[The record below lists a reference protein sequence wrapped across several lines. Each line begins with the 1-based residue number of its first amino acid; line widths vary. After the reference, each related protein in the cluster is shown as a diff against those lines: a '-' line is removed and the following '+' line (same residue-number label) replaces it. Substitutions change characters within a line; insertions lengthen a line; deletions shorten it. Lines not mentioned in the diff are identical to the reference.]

1 VTERAFGEPYVFVTR
16 TGGRVDLRLNRPMQ
30 FNALS
35 EELLSALEREL
46 LAIRQDASVRCVVL
60 SGAGK
65 AFCAGHDLRQMRA
78 TPTLDYYRQ
87 LFAQCTVVMEAI
99 TALPVPVIARV
110 HGIATAAGC
119 QLVASCD
126 LAIASHAARFAVSGI
141 NVGLFCST
149 PAVALSRNM
158 MPKRAFE
165 MLATGRFIDAVTAA
179 AWGLVNDAVPDERL
193 DARVDTLVA
202 EIEAKSA
209 TALRYGK
216 SLFYAQQEVARSD
229 AYRLAA
235 EVMAQNMM
243 EDDALEGVSAFL
255 EKRKPGVPAQRTPSN
270 DGKDR

>member
-1 VTERAFGEPYVFVTR
+1 MTVQQSPEQLVAVTR
-16 TGGRVDLRLNRPMQ
+16 TGGRVDLCLNRPAQ

-35 EELLSALEREL
+35 EELLTALEREL
-46 LAIRQDASVRCVVL
+46 TAIRHDASVRCVVL

-65 AFCAGHDLRQMRA
+65 AFCAGHDLRQMLA

-99 TALPVPVIARV
+99 TGLPVPVIARV

-149 PAVALSRNM
+149 PAVALSRNVA
-158 MPKRAFE
+158 PKRAFE
-165 MLATGRFIDAVTAA
+165 MLATGSFIDAATAA
-179 AWGLVNDAVPDERL
+179 DWGLVNDAVPDDQL
-193 DARVDTLVA
+193 DDRVSKLVR

-209 TALRYGK
+209 SALRHGK
-216 SLFYAQQEVARSD
+216 SLFYAQQERTRSD
-229 AYRLAA
+229 AYRLAS
-235 EVMAQNMM
+235 ETMAQNMM
-243 EDDALEGVSAFL
+243 EADAMEGIAAFL
-255 EKRKPGVPAQRTPSN
+255 EKREPNHK
-270 DGKDR
+270 